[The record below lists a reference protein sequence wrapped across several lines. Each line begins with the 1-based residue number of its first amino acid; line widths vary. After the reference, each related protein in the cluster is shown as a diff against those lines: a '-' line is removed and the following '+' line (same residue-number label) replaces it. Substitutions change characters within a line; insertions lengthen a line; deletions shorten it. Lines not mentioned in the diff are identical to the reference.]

1 MDQNNLFHFLFH
13 SLPFSRMLKSW
24 KKSLIVFSQHNFVA
38 KRLPIISQQKS
49 SASYDTGKEFES
61 VHTFKHRVLDF
72 FQKSEKYNDL
82 CGAPSNEMSHLPAG
96 YQPTEE
102 NKKLYVAELTQN
114 ISVLKHSSTIFTKL
128 PLDGRLNYWKSQEK
142 DLHQCSGFE
151 ALALAHTQYR
161 IVGDNFKKG
170 SFYRQLLSK
179 ANDWIE
185 KCSTP
190 QELVMWSF
198 LVSLEKSQ
206 YSNDCLRCI
215 YERLKTDPALFQCL
229 NSFETSILCNAWFT
243 NSVIVSS
250 KPMLRVID
258 LLLQTEIESR
268 PGHVTQESLCML
280 KVFRKAG
287 FGSTKLFES
296 LIASLS
302 SPPARNLNLAQATHA

>member
-1 MDQNNLFHFLFH
+1 
-13 SLPFSRMLKSW
+13 
-24 KKSLIVFSQHNFVA
+24 
-38 KRLPIISQQKS
+38 
-49 SASYDTGKEFES
+49 
-61 VHTFKHRVLDF
+61 
-72 FQKSEKYNDL
+72 
-82 CGAPSNEMSHLPAG
+82 MSHLPAG

-102 NKKLYVAELTQN
+102 NKIFYVAELTKDLP
-114 ISVLKHSSTIFTKL
+114 VLKHSSKIFTKL
-128 PLDGRLNYWKSQEK
+128 PPDGKLNYWKSQEK